1 MNESIL
7 NTIKQTLGITE
18 EQTDFDRDVII
29 HINSVLNILHQLGVV
44 KEWINIS
51 GPSTLWRDLTDD
63 IEKCSMVQSY
73 VYLKV
78 RLLFDPPLN
87 STVISSMDR
96 QISELEWRLTEN
108 HNDKEETNG

>member
-7 NTIKQTLGITE
+7 NTIKQLLGITE
-18 EQTDFDRDVII
+18 EQTDFDRDVIV
-29 HINSVLNILHQLGVV
+29 HINSVLNILHQLGVT

-51 GPSTLWRDLTDD
+51 GPSTTWSELTSD

-87 STVISSMDR
+87 ATVISSMDR

-108 HNDKEETNG
+108 HNDKEETNA